1 MEYIVQKHAKEVI
14 MTRQQQIIN
23 TENWILNRISSWNA
37 KSGFGMQN
45 LKPKSF
51 GIYCPNTCRWGDND
65 KAVQTCSNNK
75 WLECRLARFDHL
87 RSRKTKLFF
96 FLCNFFPQYHF
107 FFLYKWAPFQCINSI
122 CQMLYISF
130 GSPIK
135 NADKCA
141 L

>member
-1 MEYIVQKHAKEVI
+1 MTFAWWNFMKIWEYSKPGQGLMIGLSSIYMNSSSPWLE
-14 MTRQQQIIN
+14 TQI
-23 TENWILNRISSWNA
+23 LD
-37 KSGFGMQN
+37 
-45 LKPKSF
+45 

-96 FLCNFFPQYHF
+96 FFAFSSAI

-130 GSPIK
+130 RSPIK